1 MHTMST
7 RFGIKTRYDTRRVTF
22 RLLALGESPRGHVLL
37 HHGTFPQLMPN
48 RVHMIGAGCLKKLLD
63 LIRRLPCLALDVTLG
78 SGDELLVG
86 VIGLLVVVTLVAASS
101 DHDSWASLLR
111 PPLVAF
117 GAPRHT
123 LITYS

>member
-1 MHTMST
+1 
-7 RFGIKTRYDTRRVTF
+7 
-22 RLLALGESPRGHVLL
+22 
-37 HHGTFPQLMPN
+37 MPN
-48 RVHMIGAGCLKKLLD
+48 RVHMIGVGCLEKLLD
-63 LIRRLPCLALDVTLG
+63 LIRRLPCLALDVTLC

-86 VIGLLVVVTLVAASS
+86 VIGLLVIVTLVAASS